1 MPRMP
6 PSIAAASRSLDALPI
21 ARHSQSM
28 DRTLP
33 LTGPRLSALAAALF
47 AITLNFLQPL
57 VHAALMRDG
66 APRALWS
73 VFCSATAADPD
84 GKPMPDQGPAPAHE
98 CCLGLAHAAPLAAP
112 SPIFVVLPPLVA
124 ALSPSLPDEPSLSV
138 GIRDGP
144 PRPRGPPS
152 FT

>member
-1 MPRMP
+1 
-6 PSIAAASRSLDALPI
+6 
-21 ARHSQSM
+21 M
-28 DRTLP
+28 DRTP
-33 LTGPRLSALAAALF
+33 VLTGPRLSALAAALF

-66 APRALWS
+66 APRELWS

-84 GKPMPDQGPAPAHE
+84 GKQVPDQGPKPAHD
-98 CCLGLAHAAPLAAP
+98 CCLGLAHATPLAPP
-112 SPIFVVLPPLVA
+112 SPAFVVLPPLVT
-124 ALSPSLPDEPSLSV
+124 ALMPSLPAELSTPV

-152 FT
+152 IV

>member
-1 MPRMP
+1 MLPRDT
-6 PSIAAASRSLDALPI
+6 AASRSLDVVSFGI
-21 ARHSQSM
+21 HSRGM

-33 LTGPRLSALAAALF
+33 STGPRLPALAAALF

-66 APRALWS
+66 APRAMWS
-73 VFCSATAADPD
+73 VFCSAVVADPD
-84 GKPMPDQGPAPAHE
+84 GKPMPDQGSAPAHE

-112 SPIFVVLPPLVA
+112 SPVFVVLPPLVA
-124 ALSPSLPDEPSLSV
+124 TLLPSLPDEPSLSV

-152 FT
+152 IV

>member
-1 MPRMP
+1 
-6 PSIAAASRSLDALPI
+6 
-21 ARHSQSM
+21 M

-33 LTGPRLSALAAALF
+33 LTGPRLTALAVALF

-57 VHAALMRDG
+57 VHAALTRDG

-73 VFCSATAADPD
+73 MFCSATAA
-84 GKPMPDQGPAPAHE
+84 GTEGRQVPDQRPAPAHE
-98 CCLGLAHAAPLAAP
+98 CCLGLAHAAALPAP
-112 SPIFVVLPPLVA
+112 SPVFAVVALPVA

-144 PRPRGPPS
+144 RRPRGPPS
-152 FT
+152 FV